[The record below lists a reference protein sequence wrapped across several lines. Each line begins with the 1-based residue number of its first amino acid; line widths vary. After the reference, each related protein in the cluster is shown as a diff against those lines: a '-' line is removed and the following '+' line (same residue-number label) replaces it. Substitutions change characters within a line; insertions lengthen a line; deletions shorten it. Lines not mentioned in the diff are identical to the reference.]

1 MRPSSSWRPVAL
13 RTRDQPVRAPRA
25 DPVRAFGAQGGANGR
40 DQRLPLSGD
49 AAHAF
54 APRAL
59 RDPDDIVADDAAIRR
74 GASCRNPVGRTR
86 MDIGSRGDRLESSGI
101 ETGVG
106 EWTDVVSG
114 RPRG

>member
-1 MRPSSSWRPVAL
+1 MRS
-13 RTRDQPVRAPRA
+13 
-25 DPVRAFGAQGGANGR
+25 FGAHGGANGR

-59 RDPDDIVADDAAIRR
+59 CDPDGVVADDAAIRR
-74 GASCRNPVGRTR
+74 GASCRSLVRRTR
-86 MDIGSRGDRLESSGI
+86 MDIGGRGDRPESGGI

-114 RPRG
+114 RLRD